1 MAKNNLFLGTA
12 SRSVGDVTMYRRN
25 GTQVS
30 RVRVR
35 KIANPK
41 SYNQAMQR
49 CFLAPVARFYA
60 PLSSCLERSWQGL
73 NRSDS
78 YSAFLKV
85 NVNLARTVGLYVEKG
100 SPYQALPYQ
109 VSKGTL
115 PPTEYSFDTTSR
127 TLFWVSGFDSNNPT
141 LGQLSQLL
149 VGEGYMQGD
158 QVTVIVF
165 VSKGTDYL
173 ANGVIPVFIRFF
185 IDTASTQAL
194 NTIGN
199 SLIQIKPATT
209 GASVNVS
216 VGTPT
221 ESGNECVGGAII
233 ISRFESGAWRR
244 STQSVVLNP
253 TYIALFTGTSSK
265 SDAIDSY
272 RTTDRDVQSDV
283 YLNGSRK
290 VAQTEG
296 LVMYVG
302 GYDEESEEYSWEEVV
317 VEPNLYSEVISG
329 VTVFGVKSDGV
340 FYPLRDMNSNHAQ
353 FGKYLV
359 NPHGWV
365 DSVSNPQAWADIN
378 GYEGVYIEISISDG
392 NGQEPMANWDVAQ
405 SLGVSYSI
413 WLREND

>member
-41 SYNQAMQR
+41 SYNQALQR
-49 CFLAPVARFYA
+49 NFLAPVARFYA

-73 NRSDS
+73 NRSES
-78 YSAFLKV
+78 YSAFLKK
-85 NVNLARTVGLYVEKG
+85 NVNLARTLGLYVEKG
-100 SPYQALPYQ
+100 APYQALPYQ

-127 TLFWVSGFDSNNPT
+127 TLFWLSGFDSNNPT

-149 VGEGYMQGD
+149 VGEGYMEGD

-173 ANGVIPVFIRFF
+173 ENGVIPVFLRFF
-185 IDTASTQAL
+185 IDTASTQNL
-194 NTIGN
+194 NTLGN
-199 SLIQIKPATT
+199 SLIRIKPATT

-221 ESGNECVGGAII
+221 EGGNECVGGAII

-253 TYIALFTGTSSK
+253 TYLALFTGTSSK

-272 RTTDRDVQSDV
+272 RTSDRDVQSDV
-283 YLNGSRK
+283 YLNGSR
-290 VAQTEG
+290 V
-296 LVMYVG
+296 
-302 GYDEESEEYSWEEVV
+302 
-317 VEPNLYSEVISG
+317 SG
-329 VTVFGVKSDGV
+329 VSEQLYVTVTEMVEDEPVTRSVAIEPYLVSQQIDNIYAFGVLSDGV
-340 FYPLRDMNSNHAQ
+340 FYPIKAVNPSSWA
-353 FGKYLV
+353 FGKYLINTDAPV
-359 NPHGWV
+359 KEAWSAADNYEGAWL
-365 DSVSNPQAWADIN
+365 SVSLS
-378 GYEGVYIEISISDG
+378 EGDTEEDRD
-392 NGQEPMANWDVAQ
+392 NWSVVN
-405 SLGVSYSI
+405 SLGVSLMVWI
-413 WLREND
+413 PIDA

>member
-35 KIANPK
+35 KVANPK
-41 SYNQAMQR
+41 SYNQALQR
-49 CFLAPVARFYA
+49 NFLAPVARFYA

-78 YSAFLKV
+78 YSAFLKK
-85 NVNLARTVGLYVEKG
+85 NVNLARTLGLYVEKG
-100 SPYQALPYQ
+100 APYQALPYQ

-115 PPTEYSFDTTSR
+115 PPTTYSFDTTSR
-127 TLFWVSGFDSNNPT
+127 TLFWLSGFDSNNPT
-141 LGQLSQLL
+141 LGQLSQML

-158 QVTVIVF
+158 QVTVILF
-165 VSKGTDYL
+165 ISKGTDYL
-173 ANGVIPVFIRFF
+173 ANGVIPVFTRFY
-185 IDTASTQAL
+185 IDTASTQNL
-194 NTIGN
+194 NTLGD

-233 ISRFESGAWRR
+233 ISRFESDTWRR

-253 TYIALFTGTSSK
+253 TYLELFTGSSSK

-272 RTTDRDVQSDV
+272 RTTGRDVQSDI
-283 YLNGSRK
+283 YLNGSR
-290 VAQTEG
+290 VMDNNQVYTM
-296 LVMYVG
+296 LVGDFTADPPEPYV
-302 GYDEESEEYSWEEVV
+302 EVV
-317 VEPNLYSEVISG
+317 IEPMVVSRAING
-329 VTVFGVKSDGV
+329 TNVFGVIADGV
-340 FYPLRDMNSNHAQ
+340 FYPLKSVDTNGRSY
-353 FGKYLV
+353 GKFLA
-359 NPHGWV
+359 
-365 DSVSNPQAWADIN
+365 NPQGYDGEGAWTALDGYTGVFIELCVNN
-378 GYEGVYIEISISDG
+378 GAGD
-392 NGQEPMANWDVAQ
+392 EPMANWDVANQ
-405 SLGVSYSI
+405 LGVELSV
-413 WLREND
+413 WVRRDA

>member
-41 SYNQAMQR
+41 SYNQALQR
-49 CFLAPVARFYA
+49 NFLAPVARFYA
-60 PLSSCLERSWQGL
+60 PLSSCLERSWQGM
-73 NRSDS
+73 NRSES
-78 YSAFLKV
+78 YSAFLKE
-85 NVNLARTVGLYVEKG
+85 NVNLARTVGLYVAKG
-100 SPYQALPYQ
+100 SAYQALPYK

-127 TLFWVSGFDSNNPT
+127 TLFWLSGFDSNNPT

-149 VGEGYMQGD
+149 VGEGYEQGD
-158 QVTVIVF
+158 QVTVILF
-165 VSKGTDYL
+165 ISKGTDYL
-173 ANGVIPVFIRFF
+173 ENGVIPVFTRFYV
-185 IDTASTQAL
+185 DTASTQNI

-233 ISRFESGAWRR
+233 ISRYESDTWRR

-253 TYIALFTGTSSK
+253 TYLALFTGSSSK

-272 RTTDRDVQSDV
+272 RTSDRDVQSDI
-283 YLNGSRK
+283 YLNGSR
-290 VAQTEG
+290 VSG
-296 LVMYVG
+296 M
-302 GYDEESEEYSWEEVV
+302 SEQ
-317 VEPNLYSEVISG
+317 LY
-329 VTVFGVKSDGV
+329 VTVTEIVDDEPVTRSVAIEPYLVSQQIDTIIAFGVLSGGD
-340 FYPLRDMNSNHAQ
+340 FYPIKAVNASSWAY
-353 FGKYLV
+353 GKYLINTAAPV
-359 NPHGWV
+359 KQAWDDADNYVGAWL
-365 DSVSNPQAWADIN
+365 SVSLS
-378 GYEGVYIEISISDG
+378 EGDTDEDR
-392 NGQEPMANWDVAQ
+392 ANWSVVN
-405 SLGVSYSI
+405 SLGVSLMVWI
-413 WLREND
+413 PVDA

>member
-35 KIANPK
+35 KVANPK
-41 SYNQAMQR
+41 SYNQALQR
-49 CFLAPVARFYA
+49 NFLAPVARFYA

-78 YSAFLKV
+78 YSAFLKK
-85 NVNLARTVGLYVEKG
+85 NVNLARTLGLYVEKG
-100 SPYQALPYQ
+100 APYQALPYQ

-127 TLFWVSGFDSNNPT
+127 TLFWLSGFDSNNPT

-173 ANGVIPVFIRFF
+173 ENGVIPAFVRFF
-185 IDTASTQAL
+185 IDTASTQNL

-199 SLIQIKPATT
+199 SLVRIKPATT

-253 TYIALFTGTSSK
+253 TYLALFTGTSSK

-272 RTTDRDVQSDV
+272 RTSERDVQSDV
-283 YLNGSRK
+283 YLNGSR
-290 VAQTEG
+290 VAASNQ
-296 LVMYVG
+296 LVTVWLGDYTQSPSTGVLA
-302 GYDEESEEYSWEEVV
+302 
-317 VEPNLYSEVISG
+317 VEIEPLLVSQKIG
-329 VTVFGVKSDGV
+329 DDTVFGIMYDGDFLPIRNV
-340 FYPLRDMNSNHAQ
+340 DSNHRT
-353 FGKYLV
+353 FGQYLQDP
-359 NPHGWV
+359 NGWV
-365 DSVSNPQAWADIN
+365 VGSPSAWVSLSE
-378 GYEGVYIEISISDG
+378 YEGD
-392 NGQEPMANWDVAQ
+392 
-405 SLGVSYSI
+405 SLGVCVSDAAGSEPQVNWNAILGMGASYTI
-413 WLREND
+413 WLSSEG